1 MARPKEVPADLGA
14 TVRRLRA
21 SGLPWGRVCELT
33 GRARSTCA
41 LAAKQFS
48 DIFAVAATAA
58 PRQPSAL
65 AEATATGSD
74 AMGEMFSAPKSQ
86 PLPTPP
92 PAPTVEDPEIA
103 DAARRE
109 RVRARAARGGA
120 STQLFGL
127 NAQPAAGGAAPS
139 RLLGV

>member
-1 MARPKEVPADLGA
+1 
-14 TVRRLRA
+14 
-21 SGLPWGRVCELT
+21 
-33 GRARSTCA
+33 
-41 LAAKQFS
+41 
-48 DIFAVAATAA
+48 
-58 PRQPSAL
+58 
-65 AEATATGSD
+65 
-74 AMGEMFSAPKSQ
+74 MGEMFSAPKSQ